1 MAVECQVE
9 NRKNYALN
17 HLKPYIFG
25 ASVLKKDDREIRE
38 NEIFLDRLTA
48 YPCFVGTHLRRH
60 AGEQREDTQR
70 PYPPAASCL
79 GAAGRRAGR

>member
-9 NRKNYALN
+9 NRKNHALN
-17 HLKPYIFG
+17 HLKPYSFG

-48 YPCFVGTHLRRH
+48 YPCFVGWWMMRCIAVSLNHPDRRRQ
-60 AGEQREDTQR
+60 GPEPLKTT
-70 PYPPAASCL
+70 SKL
-79 GAAGRRAGR
+79 N

>member
-48 YPCFVGTHLRRH
+48 YPCFVGKSVC
-60 AGEQREDTQR
+60 G
-70 PYPPAASCL
+70 CL
-79 GAAGRRAGR
+79 P